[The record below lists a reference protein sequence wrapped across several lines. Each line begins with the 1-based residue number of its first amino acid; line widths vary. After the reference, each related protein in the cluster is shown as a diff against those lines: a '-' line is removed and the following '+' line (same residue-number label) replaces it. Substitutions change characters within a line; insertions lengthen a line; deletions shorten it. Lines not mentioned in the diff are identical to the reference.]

1 MPWGETTAMSQKL
14 EFITRLQHYDGNFSK
29 LCEAFGISR
38 TTGYKWRKRHAE
50 KGESGL
56 RELSRRPQ
64 CSPTITPVEIQ
75 QKVLAVR
82 DLHPTWGGRKIHWS
96 LKHQDCQQVPAAS
109 TITAILRRAGRLSP
123 DTPSPAVRRYE
134 KAFPNEAWQVD
145 FKGHHAT
152 ALAGRCHPLTVT
164 DDHSRFNILLK
175 ACPGEQAHYVRAGLI
190 HAFRTYG
197 MPVALQFDNGP
208 PWGSIQQSR
217 RVLTM
222 MDVWLM
228 RLGIEVRHIAPY
240 HPQSN
245 GKAERFHR
253 TLKQEVIRGRTFSDM
268 PHCQRVFDHW
278 RRDYNLRR
286 PHEALGHAVP
296 ASRYQPSPRRFHPQ
310 LPAVQYES
318 GVAVRKVSQ
327 SGSLHFKGRQYKIG
341 KALKGELVAL
351 RETTVD
357 GEYEVYYCQ
366 QKIVNL
372 SVNLSARC
380 KNNV

>member
-1 MPWGETTAMSQKL
+1 MPWRETTKMSQKL
-14 EFITRLQHYDGNFSK
+14 EFITRLQHYDGNFSR

-38 TTGYKWRKRHAE
+38 TTGYKWCKRHAD
-50 KGESGL
+50 KGEPGL
-56 RELSRRPQ
+56 HELSRRPQ
-64 CSPTITPVEIQ
+64 CSPTITPAPIQ
-75 QKVLAVR
+75 QQVLAVR

-109 TITAILRRAGRLSP
+109 TITAILRRTGRLSP
-123 DTPSPAVRRYE
+123 DTPSPAVRRFE
-134 KAFPNEAWQVD
+134 KAFPNESWQVD

-152 ALAGRCHPLTVT
+152 ALAGRCHPLTIT
-164 DDHSRFNILLK
+164 DDHSRFNILLN
-175 ACPGEQAHYVRAGLI
+175 AYPGEQYKYVRAGLI
-190 HAFRTYG
+190 YAFRTYG

-208 PWGSIQQSR
+208 PWGSIQQSG
-217 RVLTM
+217 RVLTV
-222 MDVWLM
+222 MDIWLM
-228 RLGIEVRHIAPY
+228 RLGIEVRHIPPH

-253 TLKQEVIRGRTFSDM
+253 TLKQEVIRGRTFSDLD
-268 PHCQRVFDHW
+268 HCQRVFDQW
-278 RRDYNLRR
+278 RCDYNLRR

-296 ASRYQPSPRRFHPQ
+296 ATRYQPSPRCYHTQ

-327 SGSLHFKGRQYKIG
+327 AGRLQFKGRQYKIG
-341 KALKGELVAL
+341 KALKGEIVAL

-372 SVNLSARC
+372 SVRC